1 MAAVPP
7 VAAEAAAV
15 LPLGKTSVNLYNIN
29 MKKVKKPAPVLNRRA
44 HYDYNLSDKVE
55 VGMVLTGSQVRLI
68 RDRHAQLK
76 GTYVTIRN
84 HELWLLGL
92 TLGSDTS
99 ENIKLLATKSQIAA
113 FERAKVE
120 GSTIVPVEL
129 KPAKRYIKLIIAV
142 GKGKKAYDKRQTI
155 KNRDLD
161 RESRRLKY

>member
-1 MAAVPP
+1 
-7 VAAEAAAV
+7 
-15 LPLGKTSVNLYNIN
+15 
-29 MKKVKKPAPVLNRRA
+29 
-44 HYDYNLSDKVE
+44 
-55 VGMVLTGSQVRLI
+55 MVLTGSQVRLI

-99 ENIKLLATKSQIAA
+99 ENIKLLATKSQIAT

-129 KPAKRYIKLIIAV
+129 KPTKRYIKLIIAV
-142 GKGKKAYDKRQTI
+142 GKGKKEYDKRQTI

-161 RESRRLKY
+161 RESRRVRY